1 MSDRERRQRFDYAG
15 SPAPLATS
23 PAPPRATLALY
34 FSVPQPRKT
43 NSEIEIKL
51 PVTDLRATIHAI
63 RALGAI
69 SQGRIFESNTLYD
82 TPHSD
87 LRCRGRLLR
96 VRTEFAAPGTSR
108 VHSTRVRRV
117 VLTSKGPSRQHQSP
131 KKNPRYKERAER
143 EVVADH
149 DSRDW
154 RATLAPL
161 GFQPQFHYEKY
172 RTSFR
177 LRGLHLDLDETPVGT
192 FLELE
197 GHPTAIDRVARALGY
212 RPDHYIRATYWD
224 VYAADC
230 RRRGRKPGNMVF
242 PKK

>member
-1 MSDRERRQRFDYAG
+1 M
-15 SPAPLATS
+15 LAR
-23 PAPPRATLALY
+23 PRLWQHRAPPAALALY
-34 FSVPQPRKT
+34 FPVPQPRKT

-51 PVTDLRATIHAI
+51 PVTDLRATVHAI
-63 RALGAI
+63 RALGAV
-69 SQGRIFESNTLYD
+69 SQGRVFESNTLYD

-87 LRCRGRLLR
+87 LRGRGRLLR
-96 VRTEFAAPGTSR
+96 VRTECAAPGTSR
-108 VHSTRVRRV
+108 IHSTRVHRV
-117 VLTSKGPSRQHQSP
+117 VLTSKGPSRKHAANT
-131 KKNPRYKERAER
+131 KYLRYKERAER
-143 EVVADH
+143 EVVADR

-177 LRGLHLDLDETPVGT
+177 LRHLHLDLDETPVGT

-197 GHPTAIDRVARALGY
+197 GHPAAINRVARALGY

-230 RRRGRKPGNMVF
+230 RGRGRPIKNMVF
-242 PKK
+242 PAK